1 MKFKII
7 FGIAIPLIAIIA
19 LAIVA
24 SYGSVKVDIDF
35 IDELIVSEIMG
46 DDGVKQSI
54 RIGSLEL
61 SNDNSFTKKHELPML
76 GACLVDNDG
85 DKQAIEAGTVDY
97 SEGEY
102 TRYDEVFLIESNSR
116 GYRLVEVG
124 SGKEKTV
131 YAYLKP
137 SYVFQRSNY
146 TELVEQYGDYD
157 EVVIYE
163 KKKSNSYNS
172 YYRTYCNNLGQDVTE
187 DALHIDL
194 VY

>member
-24 SYGSVKVDIDF
+24 SYGSVEVKSDF
-35 IDELIVSEIMG
+35 INKLIVSEIVNE
-46 DDGVKQSI
+46 DGVKQSV
-54 RIGSLEL
+54 RIGSLVL
-61 SNDNSFTKKHELPML
+61 SNDNSFAKKHELPLL

-85 DKQAIEAGTVDY
+85 DKQAMEAGTVDY

-102 TRYDEVFLIESNSR
+102 TRYQKDFLIEYNSR
-116 GYRLVEVG
+116 GYRSVEVG

-137 SYVFQRSNY
+137 NYVFQNRNY
-146 TELVEQYGDYD
+146 TELVQQYGDYD
-157 EVVIYE
+157 ELIVYE
-163 KKKSNSYNS
+163 KKKSGRYNS
-172 YYRTYCNNLGQDVTE
+172 HYYTYCNNLGQDVTE